1 MKKLMIAAAIA
12 CAAAFAQ
19 AGSVK
24 WSSSMN
30 AAIYAE
36 NSTDKVNGGTI
47 YVFDANTAATTQQK
61 ILDMFLGAGVDYSL
75 AVDSTTL
82 SSTGTFTAKSFT
94 SVDGRNYNLFA
105 VVENAGDIF
114 ISAVKAVAGP
124 EGESAVNSASLTLS
138 GPSKNAAIDSST
150 FSAAGWY
157 QGVPEPTSGLLLLI
171 GVGALALR
179 RRRA

>member
-1 MKKLMIAAAIA
+1 MKKLMIAAAIV

-24 WSSSMN
+24 WTSSMN
-30 AAIYAE
+30 GAMYAE
-36 NSTDKVNGGTI
+36 NNSDKLTGGTM
-47 YVFDANTAATTQQK
+47 YLFDANNAATTQQK
-61 ILDMFLGAGVDYSL
+61 ILDMFLGDGVNYSL
-75 AVDSTTL
+75 ALDNSTL
-82 SSTGTFTAKSFT
+82 SSTGVLNSHQFT
-94 SVDGRNYNLFA
+94 SVDKQQYNVFA
-105 VVENAGDIF
+105 VMEYKGDIF
-114 ISAVKAVAGP
+114 ISALKPVAGP
-124 EGESAVNSASLTLS
+124 EGETAVNNATLTLS
-138 GPSKNAAIDSST
+138 TPSKNAAIDSST